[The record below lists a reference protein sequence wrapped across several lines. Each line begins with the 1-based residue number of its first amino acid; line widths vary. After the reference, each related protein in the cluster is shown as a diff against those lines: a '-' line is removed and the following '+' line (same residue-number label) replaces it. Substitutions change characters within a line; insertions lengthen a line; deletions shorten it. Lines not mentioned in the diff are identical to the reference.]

1 MKILLCHNY
10 YQLPGGE
17 DECFRDEGRLLEA
30 NGHKIVRFTY
40 HNDDIHLMGRL
51 DVAGKSIWN
60 SETYRHLRELMRREQ
75 PALMHCT
82 NTFPLI
88 SPSAYYAARAEKVA
102 VVQALHNYRLL
113 CPGAMFLRDGRVC
126 EDCLGK
132 SVPWPAVV
140 HGCYRDSRAASAV
153 VAVLLAS
160 HRCIGT
166 WEKMVDSYYTPSRF
180 TRSKYVEGGFPKDRI
195 GVVPS
200 FIEPDPGPGPGQ
212 GGYATFVGRLT
223 AEKGLAT
230 LLDAWSR
237 LTLPVPLKVIGDG
250 PLADEVK
257 EAAGRDSR
265 ITWLGRRPREEV
277 LAVLGDAACIVVPSL
292 TYETFGRTI
301 IEAFAKGTPAVVG
314 DHGAMAELVQPG
326 KTGMRFRPG
335 DAADLT
341 CKLEDLFRQPDT
353 LIAMRASARHEYE
366 TRFTASAVLISLL
379 EVYGQ
384 ALQRCAQSMTHAA
397 KRKQKGSCK

>member
-17 DECFRDEGRLLEA
+17 DECFSDEGRLLEA
-30 NGHKIVRFTY
+30 NGHEVVRFTRR
-40 HNDDIHLMGRL
+40 NEEIHEMGRFEL
-51 DVAGKSIWN
+51 ACKTLWN
-60 SETYRHLRELMRREQ
+60 SDTYRRLRELMRCEQ

-88 SPSAYYAARAEKVA
+88 SPSAYYAARAEGVA

-113 CPGAMFLRDGRVC
+113 CPAAMLLRDGRVC

-132 SVPWPAVV
+132 SIPLPAVV
-140 HGCYRDSRAASAV
+140 HGCYRNSRAASAV
-153 VAVLLAS
+153 VTALLTS
-160 HRCIGT
+160 HRSIGT
-166 WEKMVDSYYTPSRF
+166 WRKLVDAYYTPSRF
-180 TRSKYVEGGFPKDRI
+180 TRNKYVEGGFPKERI

-200 FIEPDPGPGPGQ
+200 FVEPDPGPGSGQ

-237 LTLPVPLKVIGDG
+237 LPLPVSLKIVGDG
-250 PLADEVK
+250 PLADQVID
-257 EAAGRDSR
+257 AAQRDSR
-265 ITWLGRRPREEV
+265 ITWIGRRPREEV
-277 LAVLGDAACIVVPSL
+277 LDLLGDAACIVVPSL

-335 DAADLT
+335 DVADLS
-341 CKLEDLFRQPDT
+341 CKLEELFRQPDT
-353 LIAMRASARHEYE
+353 LKAMRASARLEYE
-366 TRFTASAVLISLL
+366 TRFTAAAVLISLM
-379 EVYGQ
+379 EVYDR
-384 ALQRCAQSMTHAA
+384 ALERCAQSMTHAA
-397 KRKQKGSCK
+397 TEKQKGSCR

>member
-30 NGHKIVRFTY
+30 NGHKIVRFTC
-40 HNDDIHLMGRL
+40 HNDDILRMTRL
-51 DVAGKSIWN
+51 EVARKTIWN
-60 SETYRHLRELMRREQ
+60 SETYRRLRELMRREK
-75 PALMHCT
+75 PLLMHCT

-88 SPSAYYAARAEKVA
+88 SPSAYYAARAEGVA

-113 CPGAMFLRDGRVC
+113 CPGATFLRGGRVC

-132 SVPWPAVV
+132 NVPWPAVV

-153 VAVLLAS
+153 VAALLTS
-160 HRCIGT
+160 HRSIRT
-166 WEKMVDSYYTPSRF
+166 WFKMVDAYYAPSRF
-180 TRSKYVEGGFPKDRI
+180 ARSKYAEGGFPKDRI
-195 GVVPS
+195 GIVPS
-200 FIEPDPGPGPGQ
+200 FVEPDPGPGLGQ

-223 AEKGLAT
+223 AEKGLST
-230 LLDAWSR
+230 LLEAWSR
-237 LTLPVPLKVIGDG
+237 LSLPVSLKIIGDG
-250 PLADEVK
+250 PLRDQVN

-265 ITWLGRRPREEV
+265 ITFLGHRPREEV
-277 LAVLGDAACIVVPSL
+277 LAVLGDAACVVVPSL

-326 KTGMRFRPG
+326 KTGLRFRPG
-335 DAADLT
+335 DVDDLT
-341 CKLEDLFRQPDT
+341 CKLEELFGRPVA
-353 LIAMRASARHEYE
+353 LKAMRVSARSEYE
-366 TRFTASAVLISLL
+366 TRYTASAVLRSLL
-379 EVYGQ
+379 EVYDQ
-384 ALQRCAQSMTHAA
+384 ASVRCAQTMTHAA
-397 KRKQKGSCK
+397 KTKQKGSCK